1 MDVPWKKAYEMR
13 NVLIH
18 AYFGVD
24 LPTVWRSIQED
35 LPPLKAQLNGILQDI
50 GGDE

>member
-1 MDVPWKKAYEMR
+1 MR

-24 LPTVWRSIQED
+24 LSAVWGTIQED
-35 LPPLKAQLNGILQDI
+35 LPPLKAQLAGILRDAEP
-50 GGDE
+50 DE

>member
-1 MDVPWKKAYEMR
+1 MR

-24 LPTVWRSIQED
+24 LNIIWHTIVED
-35 LPPLKAQLNGILQDI
+35 LPALGAELWPLIQ
-50 GGDE
+50 